1 MLKSRQVKQPSEQLM
16 DNKIDYKEL
25 GYLGENIAGRYL
37 ESQGYKILDRNYKKL
52 FGEVDLVAEKAD
64 CISFVEVKT
73 KLSSGNN
80 LFTPEL
86 RVDRKKIS
94 HISKVASVYL
104 DNKGWLGQREWQ
116 IDIVSVIISES
127 DKKATIKHFQ
137 NIASDIY

>member
-1 MLKSRQVKQPSEQLM
+1 MSSTKQTGDTAELLAAEFLEQNSLKV
-16 DNKIDYKEL
+16 I
-25 GYLGENIAGRYL
+25 GRNV
-37 ESQGYKILDRNYKKL
+37 RTR
-52 FGEVDLVAEKAD
+52 FGEIDLIVEKDD
-64 CISFVEVKT
+64 CVSFVEVKT

-104 DNKGWLGQREWQ
+104 DNKGWLGKREWQ

-127 DKKATIKHFQ
+127 DKKARIKHFQ
-137 NIASDIY
+137 NVASDIY

>member
-1 MLKSRQVKQPSEQLM
+1 MLKSEQVNIQGEQHM
-16 DNKIDYKEL
+16 DNKVNYKEL
-25 GYLGENIAGRYL
+25 GYMGENIASRYL
-37 ESQGYKILDRNYKKL
+37 MSRDYRILDRNYKKH
-52 FGEVDLVAEKAD
+52 FGEIDLIVEKDD
-64 CISFVEVKT
+64 CVSFVEVKT

-104 DNKGWLGQREWQ
+104 DNKGWLGKREWQ

-127 DKKATIKHFQ
+127 DKKARIKHFQ
-137 NIASDIY
+137 NVASDIY